1 MHNLRYSFFTLL
13 FICFASDDAWSTI
26 SLRDVNQDRMP
37 DILLF
42 NNSTAVEGALVVI
55 EGGNGGS
62 SAQAIDAYLPID
74 DGANNVDFSTVDD
87 AANMIFVKAETAVR
101 IRLHYNNK
109 SDRDHYANVAVKLEG
124 SSDWQ
129 ALTPLE
135 NNAARI
141 VGSLSERDMTLTF
154 SLDDLEMTSG
164 TNHQATRQTLYRVY
178 VFFHELIQDSN
189 NIDPGGE
196 DYSDGVYFDLH
207 FSQTLPSGTPTLI
220 NLLKGDGRLTA
231 VFSGV
236 QGISNNTLR
245 HKIYAFD
252 MSTLA
257 VGQNVQDT
265 YMFNSRGRAGSV
277 LSIQNVINEGSFS
290 IRPLTNNTLYCVGL
304 SVEDK
309 YQFSSA
315 IYFAGS
321 DYPCE
326 TPEEITAFLDKE
338 ACFLFSAGLAKDHF
352 VVSTLRDFRNK
363 YLLANKPGRAFVA
376 WYYQTAP
383 KYAAMIYHSKILS
396 ILIKV
401 LGYFL
406 YFVIN
411 FAKSIFAVLFILLTI
426 GLYRR
431 WSH

>member
-37 DILLF
+37 DVLLF
-42 NNSTAVEGALVVI
+42 NNSTAVEGTLVVI

-62 SAQAIDAYLPID
+62 SAQAIDTYLPID

-87 AANMIFVKAETAVR
+87 AANMIFVKAENAVR

-109 SDRDHYANVAVKLEG
+109 SDRDRYANVAVKLEG

-141 VGSLSERDMTLTF
+141 VGFLAERDRTLTF

-164 TNHQATRQTLYRVY
+164 TNYQTTRQTLYRVY

-207 FSQTLPSGTPTLI
+207 FSQTLPNGTPTLI
-220 NLLKGDGRLTA
+220 DLLKGDGRLTA

-236 QGISNNTLR
+236 RGISNNTLR

-252 MSTLA
+252 MATLP

-265 YMFNSRGRAGSV
+265 YMFNSRGRCR
-277 LSIQNVINEGSFS
+277 L
-290 IRPLTNNTLYCVGL
+290 RPV
-304 SVEDK
+304 
-309 YQFSSA
+309 
-315 IYFAGS
+315 
-321 DYPCE
+321 YPKC
-326 TPEEITAFLDKE
+326 
-338 ACFLFSAGLAKDHF
+338 H
-352 VVSTLRDFRNK
+352 
-363 YLLANKPGRAFVA
+363 
-376 WYYQTAP
+376 Q
-383 KYAAMIYHSKILS
+383 
-396 ILIKV
+396 
-401 LGYFL
+401 
-406 YFVIN
+406 
-411 FAKSIFAVLFILLTI
+411 
-426 GLYRR
+426 
-431 WSH
+431 